1 MTEWISKQQALL
13 ILPNI
18 SAEVV
23 RSMPT
28 MTDEELKAEARR
40 RGYTLVPKPPKQI
53 KLIPCKCGRKAGF
66 ERWYDGAFGG
76 NKVSFRCPN
85 CGAKSESAR
94 SERTARQNWN
104 KMQGGQ

>member
-1 MTEWISKQQALL
+1 MSDWISKQRALL

-28 MTDEELKAEARR
+28 MTDEELKAEASK

-53 KLIPCKCGRKAGF
+53 KLIPCKCGRKTRF
-66 ERWYDGAFGG
+66 ETWYVVGK
-76 NKVSFRCPN
+76 KVAFRCPN
-85 CGAKSESAR
+85 CGAESEPAR

-104 KMQGGQ
+104 KMQGG